1 MYDEAEELAD
11 DGQAIAANDTENTV
25 DDDNELGDIDD
36 DDTTATKLISAINNI
51 LGKDLWHLYEWSA
64 L

>member
-11 DGQAIAANDTENTV
+11 DGHAIAANDTENTV
-25 DDDNELGDIDD
+25 DDDNELGDKDD

-51 LGKDLWHLYEWSA
+51 LGKDL
-64 L
+64 

>member
-1 MYDEAEELAD
+1 MLAD

-51 LGKDLWHLYEWSA
+51 LGKDL
-64 L
+64 